1 MKRQAGRHTSGRGQG
16 EMGVLSKAARVF
28 AVVTCIT
35 AVGSMV
41 YGKQGLSSPISIT
54 PEATSS
60 PVPSTSP
67 EPAAPS
73 IVPSE
78 VSGNPSVSTEQPVE
92 STPGVPHIG
101 IVAGHSGGDD
111 PGAVCPDGL
120 TETQINLALAREAIR
135 ILRALGYDAD
145 LLEEFDPRLQ
155 GYWADAL
162 VSIHADS
169 CHEFPDAT
177 PPASGFKVAS
187 VAESMVPDAEAR
199 LVTCIAQSYSARTGM
214 YFHENSITADMT
226 SYHTFFEIDGRTPA
240 AIIEAGF
247 MLKDRQILTQQPDL
261 LAGGIVDGIVCFI
274 EGERSQSR

>member
-1 MKRQAGRHTSGRGQG
+1 MKRQAGSHTSGRGQG
-16 EMGVLSKAARVF
+16 EMGVLSKVARVF

-35 AVGSMV
+35 AAGSMV
-41 YGKQGLSSPISIT
+41 YGRQGLSSSASIT

-60 PVPSTSP
+60 PAPSASP

-73 IVPSE
+73 VVPTE
-78 VSGNPSVSTEQPVE
+78 VPVNPSVPTAQAVE
-92 STPGVPHIG
+92 PTPGVPHIG
-101 IVAGHSGGDD
+101 IVAGHWGSGD

-120 TETQINLALAREAIR
+120 TEAQINLGLAQEAVQ
-135 ILRALGYDAD
+135 ILQALGYEAD
-145 LLEEFDPRLQ
+145 LLEEFDPRLD

-162 VSIHADS
+162 LSIHVDS
-169 CHEFPDAT
+169 CDDIPDAT

-187 VAESMVPDAEAR
+187 VVESMVPEAEDR
-199 LVTCIAQSYSARTGM
+199 LVNCIAQSYSARTGI
-214 YFHENSITADMT
+214 YFHENSITDDMT

-247 MLKDRQILTQQPDL
+247 MLKDRQVLTQQPGV

-274 EGERSQSR
+274 EGERSWSR